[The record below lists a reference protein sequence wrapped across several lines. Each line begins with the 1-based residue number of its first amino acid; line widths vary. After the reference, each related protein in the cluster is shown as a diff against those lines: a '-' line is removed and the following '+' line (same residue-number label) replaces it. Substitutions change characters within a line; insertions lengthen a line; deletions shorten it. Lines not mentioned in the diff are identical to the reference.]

1 MTPQTTVSP
10 APLLELDNVSIA
22 YQQGNSNQRVVHNVS
37 FTIQP
42 GEVVALVGESG
53 SGKTTTA
60 QAIIGLL
67 AENGRLEQGAIRL
80 NGTDIAH
87 WSTRQ
92 LDAVRGAQI
101 SLIPQD
107 PASSLNPVKTIGE
120 QVAEIINIHQRLP
133 RKLVQ
138 LRVVELLTRVG
149 LTHSELRARQYPHEL
164 SGGMKQRVL
173 IAIAIALRPALIIAD
188 EPTSALDVT
197 VQKRILDLIDEL
209 RQEFGTAV
217 LFVTHDLGVA
227 AERADRLLV
236 FRQGRVQ
243 EQGQTA
249 AVLQAPTHEYTRRLF
264 ADVPSLASVAPP
276 IIIRKAEPA
285 IVVNELVK
293 DFRFAGRGGQ
303 AFRALDRVSFSV
315 QRGTTHALVGESGSG
330 KTTLAR
336 CLLGF
341 QRPDAG
347 QIIIDGVDFTRLK
360 GEALR
365 QFRRRIQL
373 VYQNPFASLDPAQT
387 LYQAIEEPLL
397 NFEPVA
403 KAERYRRVRELFERV
418 ALPAEL
424 LTRKPRELSGGQRQR
439 VAIARALI
447 LQPRVLVLDE
457 ATSALDVT
465 VQAQILRLLEQLQRE
480 LGLTY
485 LFISHDLATV
495 RQISHSVSVLCRGQ
509 QVDAG
514 TTAEI
519 FARPGSD
526 YTRQLIAAIPG
537 RAMYQTLKDAS

>member
-1 MTPQTTVSP
+1 MNPQTTVSP
-10 APLLELDNVSIA
+10 VPLLELDNVSIA
-22 YQQGNSNQRVVHNVS
+22 YQQGNSSQRVVHNVS

-80 NGTDIAH
+80 NGTDIAD
-87 WSTRQ
+87 WSPRQ

-133 RKLVQ
+133 RKRVQ

-149 LTHSELRARQYPHEL
+149 LTHPELRARQYPHEL

-173 IAIAIALRPALIIAD
+173 IAIAMALRPALIIAD

-236 FRQGRVQ
+236 FRHGRVQ

-249 AVLQAPTHEYTRRLF
+249 AVLQAPAHEYTRRLF

-276 IIIRKAEPA
+276 AIARKVEPA

-465 VQAQILRLLEQLQRE
+465 VQAQILRLLQQLQQE

-495 RQISHSVSVLCRGQ
+495 RQISHSVSVLCRGE
-509 QVDAG
+509 QVDVG

-526 YTRQLIAAIPG
+526 YTRQLITAIPG
-537 RAMYQTLKDAS
+537 RGMYQTLKDAS